1 MADWIKVEPVNNRL
15 QALVGKGWD
24 EEDIPDRIQ
33 RAITTLKTLFT
44 GVYAP
49 STIVG
54 WDTAGACPKSVRVIT
69 ADYSAMIL
77 KEDFFDDYELTTREK
92 SMLKML
98 ESIKKGAFD
107 LLDDDGNIIAR
118 QSSRVKI
125 SSRNKSKIFTMGNT
139 GDGTWGDGSLDDYGV
154 DIYQQANEV
163 TD

>member
-1 MADWIKVEPVNNRL
+1 MADWIKTEPVNERL

-24 EEDIPDRIQ
+24 EEDVKPRIL
-33 RAITTLKTLFT
+33 RATVTLKTLFT

-49 STIVG
+49 STITG
-54 WDTAGACPKSVRVIT
+54 WDVAGACPQSVQVIC

-98 ESIKKGAFD
+98 ESIKKGSFD
-107 LLDDDGNIIAR
+107 LLDDDGALIPR

-125 SSRNKSKIFTMGNT
+125 SSRNKTKIFTMGNT

-154 DIYQQANEV
+154 DIYQQINEV